1 MAPEL
6 KVRAVDI
13 SGNDPIDERPQDTEG
28 TVEADAPAVNAK
40 SGFGVA
46 VPLDLFPTLATASTS
61 ATTTSGTATGALQGA
76 RDGASRKGRLDDD
89 RTQDGDAGSDLAA
102 QLALASQWT
111 GVAQPVAATPQGAA
125 VNTAVAATAT
135 AVTAASQ
142 GGFDVKSLPGKD
154 RTTPGKDDA
163 AQARRLPITADAGA
177 TTAAPTPSTD
187 TSSGDTRQRDDRAP
201 TGNPLVVAAKDDDA
215 KTRSDVALA
224 ALDAAS
230 LAGAG
235 TTTQVDTTANGDAF
249 ALRLAAHVSNVGGA
263 TGATSTKA
271 AASASSASSSPAAFA
286 FVKEP
291 VGSPAWSHEVGQ
303 ATLRMAANDLQSAS
317 IRLNP
322 EHLGPLDVQVRVDNG
337 VAHLAFSAT
346 HVDTRQ
352 ALEASRG
359 TLDQLFTSQGL
370 KMGDVSVGAG
380 SSGGSN
386 DASTARGDAS
396 ADASRRDGGNRWS
409 GDDAGS
415 AGDATVTT
423 VTSRI
428 ARALGLVDTFA

>member
-1 MAPEL
+1 MNIVSATSSASSITLPATTPTAPTPPVVSPDRPMTGHILPDPGGSDVPVANGATSAPGFGSLLSKHLDDALSDAATTATTATVVQPGNVTPEL

-142 GGFDVKSLPGKD
+142 GGFDVKSLPGKE

-201 TGNPLVVAAKDDDA
+201 TGNPLVAAAKDDDA

-249 ALRLAAHVSNVGGA
+249 ALRPR
-263 TGATSTKA
+263 
-271 AASASSASSSPAAFA
+271 PAVAQ
-286 FVKEP
+286 P
-291 VGSPAWSHEVGQ
+291 V
-303 ATLRMAANDLQSAS
+303 
-317 IRLNP
+317 
-322 EHLGPLDVQVRVDNG
+322 
-337 VAHLAFSAT
+337 
-346 HVDTRQ
+346 
-352 ALEASRG
+352 
-359 TLDQLFTSQGL
+359 
-370 KMGDVSVGAG
+370 
-380 SSGGSN
+380 
-386 DASTARGDAS
+386 ARP
-396 ADASRRDGGNRWS
+396 
-409 GDDAGS
+409 
-415 AGDATVTT
+415 
-423 VTSRI
+423 
-428 ARALGLVDTFA
+428 ARAPRRCRSRTRSARRRRSRS